1 MRATVLHSVGT
12 VHIAGT
18 NIEKKI
24 LNKNIVMI
32 ISISIWFTKW
42 ERKINKMHANNE
54 PHVPGAKGNFPIAP
68 NVAIKCIGFFRL
80 GKSFMFKSV
89 HIL

>member
-1 MRATVLHSVGT
+1 
-12 VHIAGT
+12 
-18 NIEKKI
+18 
-24 LNKNIVMI
+24 
-32 ISISIWFTKW
+32 
-42 ERKINKMHANNE
+42 INKMHANNE